1 MAGMARCI
9 IFWENLSILTKNV
22 TTRRQF
28 VAGASGLLLAGAA
41 EGADQGAAKPP
52 QRSALALHG
61 GEKAVKTAAGSGRRW
76 RERELK
82 QLEAMLRQDSLF
94 YWQGSQRGPSS
105 RRAFA

>member
-1 MAGMARCI
+1 MSG
-9 IFWENLSILTKNV
+9 ENCMS
-22 TTRRQF
+22 RRQF
-28 VAGASGLLLAGAA
+28 VAGTSSLLLAGTA
-41 EGADQGAAKPP
+41 EGADQGAAKPASRP
-52 QRSALALHG
+52 ALALHG